1 MHSRPDGLGV
11 ALLGKCME
19 KKKNLILIDGHALAF
34 RQYFALERT
43 GMRTSTGVP
52 SWAVFGFFKAL
63 FDLMKNKELEPD
75 AIAVTFDVSHHTFRT
90 ERYDEY
96 KANREKM
103 PDDLHVQMG
112 LIYEGL
118 QAFSIP
124 IYQKEGFEADDVIG
138 TISKK
143 ACELGHKVYILT
155 GDQDSFQLVDTE
167 GCVKVIIPSKGE
179 LVEYDWDKV
188 YEKLGVYP
196 NQVID
201 YKALRGDSSDNI
213 PGIRGI
219 GEKTAQ
225 KLLGTYGD
233 LGTVY
238 ENVDNIKE
246 KAVREKLKNGKDMAY
261 MSQFLATIVRDV
273 DVDFDFDKACI
284 NLPMINSVTAFL
296 TKMQFFS
303 FLKNIKNILAT
314 FNREGACAQ
323 NSENNT
329 QLGLFAAE
337 EEPEKTVAQ
346 KNIIEKEVMTV
357 EDFNTMSDMIH
368 QKGAF
373 FFTTSETVD
382 SLLKQKINYIALGV
396 ADIRIDADKRIELT
410 IDDEHQAFV
419 YYIPLN
425 LRYNLSF
432 GSSGALM
439 ARFKAL
445 FEDENLAKLTVD
457 SKKEYNALRS
467 NGIMLDNVVFDAVL
481 ASYVE
486 NPSNNHDMDVQALQC
501 LNISP
506 IKEMNVNARSVQLGL
521 LEDGADSV
529 KAYREIWLLME
540 LTKYRVESFDNANW
554 KLLQQME
561 IPLAK
566 VLAEMEY
573 TGVSINI
580 SSLNEL
586 TEFLN
591 KKIRRLER
599 CIFDIADEGFNL
611 NSPKQVGEILFDKLG
626 IQHKKKARGR
636 STYSTSAEVL
646 EELAEEHDIAKYLLQ
661 YRKYSKLKSTYT
673 DALPNLINPIDKRIH
688 TTYNQTITATGRL
701 SSSNPNLQNIPT
713 RTDEGEKIREAFVP
727 ENPDNLIVSADYS
740 QIELRL
746 LAHISDDKNLQQAF
760 IFDKD
765 VHAITASNIFEV
777 PLSQVTKQMRAR
789 AKTVNFGIIYGQTRY
804 GLGKAIGITPE
815 EAEEFIN
822 RYFATYSG
830 IKLYMNAMIERVMID
845 GYAETIFGRRRFFQ
859 NEISSSNAMVREF
872 AKRAAINFPMQ
883 GSASDLMK
891 LAMIRFR
898 NSLLENN
905 LKSKLI
911 MQVHDEMV
919 VEVEREELDIV
930 KKLVRE
936 AMELDQPLSVPLI
949 VNIKEGS
956 TW

>member
-1 MHSRPDGLGV
+1 MN
-11 ALLGKCME
+11 

-75 AIAVTFDVSHHTFRT
+75 ALAVTFDVSHNTFRT
-90 ERYDEY
+90 AEYAEY

-118 QAFSIP
+118 KAFNIP

-155 GDQDSFQLVDTE
+155 GDQDSFQLVDTQ

-179 LVEYDWDKV
+179 LVEYTWDKV

-196 NQVID
+196 YQVID

-219 GEKTAQ
+219 GEKTAT
-225 KLLGTYGD
+225 KLLAAYD
-233 LGTVY
+233 NLDAIY
-238 ENVDNIKE
+238 ENVENIKE
-246 KAVREKLKNGKDMAY
+246 RAVREKLQNGKEIAY
-261 MSQFLATIVRDV
+261 LSRYLATIVREV
-273 DVDFDFDKACI
+273 DVEFNFDEACI
-284 NLPMINSVTAFL
+284 NLPSLVNVTAFF

-314 FNREGACAQ
+314 FNRNGDNCTQDGSAQ
-323 NSENNT
+323 
-329 QLGLFAAE
+329 LALFMTE
-337 EEPEKTVAQ
+337 DDSEKTVTQ

-357 EDFNTMSDMIH
+357 EDFNSMSDKIH
-368 QKGAF
+368 KKGAF
-373 FFTTSETVD
+373 FFTTSQTVD
-382 SLLKQKINYIALGV
+382 SVLKQKINYMALGV
-396 ADIRIDADKRIELT
+396 ADVKLDGDKRIKLT
-410 IDDEHQAFV
+410 IDDRHKAYI

-445 FEDENLAKLTVD
+445 FEDETLAKLTVD

-467 NGIMLDNVVFDAVL
+467 NGIDLTNVVFDAVL

-506 IKEMNVNARSVQLGL
+506 VKEMNVNARSVQLGL
-521 LEDGADSV
+521 LEDGTDSA

-540 LTKYRVESFDNANW
+540 LTKYRVESFNDANW

-573 TGVSINI
+573 VGVGINTDC
-580 SSLNEL
+580 LNDL

-599 CIFDIADEGFNL
+599 QIFDIADEGFNL

-626 IQHKKKARGR
+626 IQYKKKSRGR

-646 EELAEEHDIAKYLLQ
+646 EELADEHDIAKYLLL
-661 YRKYSKLKSTYT
+661 YRKFSKLKSTYT
-673 DALPNLINPIDKRIH
+673 DALPNLINPMDNRIH

-701 SSSNPNLQNIPT
+701 SSSNPNLQNIPI
-713 RTDEGEKIREAFVP
+713 RTDEGEKIRAAFVP
-727 ENPDNLIVSADYS
+727 QEPYKYIVSADYS

-765 VHAITASNIFEV
+765 IHAITASNVFEV
-777 PLSQVTKQMRAR
+777 PLSQVNKQMRGI

-804 GLGKAIGITPE
+804 GLAKAIGITNE

-822 RYFATYSG
+822 RYFLTYPG
-830 IKLYMNAMIERVMID
+830 IKMYMNAMTERVMLE

-891 LAMIRFR
+891 IAMIRFSQ
-898 NSLLENN
+898 SLKEQN
-905 LKSKLI
+905 LKSRMIL
-911 MQVHDEMV
+911 QVHDELV
-919 VEVEREELDIV
+919 VEVAEDELEIV

-949 VNIKEGS
+949 VNLKEGQ
-956 TW
+956 TWL

>member
-1 MHSRPDGLGV
+1 MRD
-11 ALLGKCME
+11 ME

-75 AIAVTFDVSHHTFRT
+75 AIAVTFDVSHQTFRT

-179 LVEYDWDKV
+179 LVEYNWDKV

-225 KLLGTYGD
+225 KLLGTYED
-233 LGTVY
+233 LDTVY

-261 MSQFLATIVRDV
+261 MSRFLATIVRDV
-273 DVDFDFDKACI
+273 DVEFDFDRACI
-284 NLPMINSVTAFL
+284 NLPSLSSVTAFL

-314 FNREGACAQ
+314 FNRNGACAQ
-323 NSENNT
+323 NSESNT
-329 QLGLFAAE
+329 QLGLFGVE

-357 EDFNTMSDMIH
+357 EDFNTMADLIH

-396 ADIRIDADKRIELT
+396 ADIKIDADKRITLT
-410 IDDEHQAFV
+410 IDDNHQAYV

-467 NGIMLDNVVFDAVL
+467 NGIMLNNVVFDAVL

-521 LEDGADSV
+521 LEDGADSA

-573 TGVSINI
+573 IGVSINI
-580 SSLNEL
+580 DALNEL

-661 YRKYSKLKSTYT
+661 YRKFSKLKSTYT

-804 GLGKAIGITPE
+804 GLGKAIGISPE

-949 VNIKEGS
+949 VNIKEGP

>member
-1 MHSRPDGLGV
+1 
-11 ALLGKCME
+11 
-19 KKKNLILIDGHALAF
+19 
-34 RQYFALERT
+34 
-43 GMRTSTGVP
+43 
-52 SWAVFGFFKAL
+52 
-63 FDLMKNKELEPD
+63 
-75 AIAVTFDVSHHTFRT
+75 
-90 ERYDEY
+90 
-96 KANREKM
+96 
-103 PDDLHVQMG
+103 
-112 LIYEGL
+112 
-118 QAFSIP
+118 
-124 IYQKEGFEADDVIG
+124 
-138 TISKK
+138 
-143 ACELGHKVYILT
+143 
-155 GDQDSFQLVDTE
+155 
-167 GCVKVIIPSKGE
+167 
-179 LVEYDWDKV
+179 
-188 YEKLGVYP
+188 
-196 NQVID
+196 
-201 YKALRGDSSDNI
+201 
-213 PGIRGI
+213 
-219 GEKTAQ
+219 
-225 KLLGTYGD
+225 
-233 LGTVY
+233 
-238 ENVDNIKE
+238 
-246 KAVREKLKNGKDMAY
+246 
-261 MSQFLATIVRDV
+261 
-273 DVDFDFDKACI
+273 
-284 NLPMINSVTAFL
+284 
-296 TKMQFFS
+296 
-303 FLKNIKNILAT
+303 
-314 FNREGACAQ
+314 
-323 NSENNT
+323 
-329 QLGLFAAE
+329 
-337 EEPEKTVAQ
+337 
-346 KNIIEKEVMTV
+346 
-357 EDFNTMSDMIH
+357 
-368 QKGAF
+368 
-373 FFTTSETVD
+373 
-382 SLLKQKINYIALGV
+382 
-396 ADIRIDADKRIELT
+396 
-410 IDDEHQAFV
+410 
-419 YYIPLN
+419 
-425 LRYNLSF
+425 
-432 GSSGALM
+432 M

-467 NGIMLDNVVFDAVL
+467 NGIMLNNVVFDAVL

-521 LEDGADSV
+521 LEDGADSA

-580 SSLNEL
+580 DSLNEL

-626 IQHKKKARGR
+626 IQHKKKSRGR
-636 STYSTSAEVL
+636 ATYSTSAEVL

-661 YRKYSKLKSTYT
+661 YRKFSKLKSTYT

>member
-1 MHSRPDGLGV
+1 MRD
-11 ALLGKCME
+11 ME

-75 AIAVTFDVSHHTFRT
+75 AIAVTFDVSHQTFRT

-233 LGTVY
+233 LDTVY

-261 MSQFLATIVRDV
+261 MSRFLATIVRDV
-273 DVDFDFDKACI
+273 DVEFDFDKACI
-284 NLPMINSVTAFL
+284 NLPMLNSVTAFL

-314 FNREGACAQ
+314 FNRNGACAS
-323 NSENNT
+323 NSESNT
-329 QLGLFAAE
+329 QLGLFGTE
-337 EEPEKTVAQ
+337 EEHEKTVAQ

-357 EDFNTMSDMIH
+357 EDFNTMADMIH

-396 ADIRIDADKRIELT
+396 ADIKIDADKRITLT
-410 IDDEHQAFV
+410 IDDEHQAYV

-467 NGIMLDNVVFDAVL
+467 NGIMLNNVVFDAVL

-521 LEDGADSV
+521 LEDGADSA

-580 SSLNEL
+580 DSLNEL

-626 IQHKKKARGR
+626 IQHKKKSRGR
-636 STYSTSAEVL
+636 ATYSTSAEVL

-661 YRKYSKLKSTYT
+661 YRKFSKLKSTYT

-949 VNIKEGS
+949 VNIKEGP

>member
-1 MHSRPDGLGV
+1 
-11 ALLGKCME
+11 
-19 KKKNLILIDGHALAF
+19 
-34 RQYFALERT
+34 
-43 GMRTSTGVP
+43 
-52 SWAVFGFFKAL
+52 
-63 FDLMKNKELEPD
+63 
-75 AIAVTFDVSHHTFRT
+75 
-90 ERYDEY
+90 
-96 KANREKM
+96 
-103 PDDLHVQMG
+103 
-112 LIYEGL
+112 
-118 QAFSIP
+118 
-124 IYQKEGFEADDVIG
+124 
-138 TISKK
+138 
-143 ACELGHKVYILT
+143 
-155 GDQDSFQLVDTE
+155 
-167 GCVKVIIPSKGE
+167 
-179 LVEYDWDKV
+179 
-188 YEKLGVYP
+188 
-196 NQVID
+196 
-201 YKALRGDSSDNI
+201 
-213 PGIRGI
+213 
-219 GEKTAQ
+219 
-225 KLLGTYGD
+225 
-233 LGTVY
+233 
-238 ENVDNIKE
+238 
-246 KAVREKLKNGKDMAY
+246 MAY
-261 MSQFLATIVRDV
+261 MSRFLATIVRDV
-273 DVDFDFDKACI
+273 DVEFDFDKACI
-284 NLPMINSVTAFL
+284 NLPMLNSVTAFL

-314 FNREGACAQ
+314 FNRNGACAP
-323 NSENNT
+323 NSESNT
-329 QLGLFAAE
+329 QLGLFGTE
-337 EEPEKTVAQ
+337 EEHEKTVAQ

-357 EDFNTMSDMIH
+357 EDFNTMADMIH

-396 ADIRIDADKRIELT
+396 ADIKIDADKRITLT
-410 IDDEHQAFV
+410 IDDEHQAYV

-467 NGIMLDNVVFDAVL
+467 NGIMLNNVVFDAVL

-521 LEDGADSV
+521 LEDGADSA

-580 SSLNEL
+580 DSLNEL

-626 IQHKKKARGR
+626 IQHKKKSRGR
-636 STYSTSAEVL
+636 ATYSTSAEVL

-661 YRKYSKLKSTYT
+661 YRKFSKLKSTYT

>member
-1 MHSRPDGLGV
+1 
-11 ALLGKCME
+11 
-19 KKKNLILIDGHALAF
+19 
-34 RQYFALERT
+34 
-43 GMRTSTGVP
+43 MRTSTGVP

-75 AIAVTFDVSHHTFRT
+75 AIAVTFDVSHQTFRT

-179 LVEYDWDKV
+179 LVEYNWDKV

-225 KLLGTYGD
+225 KLLGTYED
-233 LGTVY
+233 LDTVY

-261 MSQFLATIVRDV
+261 MSRFLATIVRDV
-273 DVDFDFDKACI
+273 DVEFDFDRACI
-284 NLPMINSVTAFL
+284 NLPSLSSVTAFL

-314 FNREGACAQ
+314 FNRNGACAQ
-323 NSENNT
+323 NSESNT
-329 QLGLFAAE
+329 QLGLFGVE

-357 EDFNTMSDMIH
+357 EDFNTMADLIH

-396 ADIRIDADKRIELT
+396 ADIKIDADKRITLT
-410 IDDEHQAFV
+410 IDDNHQAYV

-467 NGIMLDNVVFDAVL
+467 NGIMLNNVVFDAVL

-521 LEDGADSV
+521 LEDGADSA

-573 TGVSINI
+573 IGVSINI
-580 SSLNEL
+580 DALNEL

-661 YRKYSKLKSTYT
+661 YRKFSKLKSTYT

-804 GLGKAIGITPE
+804 GLGKAIGISPE

-949 VNIKEGS
+949 VNIKEGP

>member
-1 MHSRPDGLGV
+1 
-11 ALLGKCME
+11 ME

-34 RQYFALERT
+34 RQYYALERT
-43 GMRTSTGVP
+43 GMRTSNGVP
-52 SWAVFGFFKAL
+52 TWAVFGFFKAI
-63 FDLMKNKELEPD
+63 FDLMKNKDLEPD

-90 ERYDEY
+90 EQYAEY

-103 PDDLHVQMG
+103 PDEMFTQMD

-118 QAFSIP
+118 QAFNIP
-124 IYQKEGFEADDVIG
+124 IYKKEGFEADDVIG
-138 TISKK
+138 TITKK

-155 GDQDSFQLVDTE
+155 GDQDSFQLVDRE

-179 LVEYDWDKV
+179 LAEYDWDKV

-201 YKALRGDSSDNI
+201 YKALRGDTSDNI

-225 KLLGTYGD
+225 KLLTAYGD
-233 LGTVY
+233 L
-238 ENVDNIKE
+238 DNLYAHFEEINE
-246 KAVREKLKNGKDMAY
+246 KAVKERLRNGKDIAY
-261 MSQFLATIVRDV
+261 LSRFLATIILDV
-273 DVDFDFDKACI
+273 DVEFDFDKACI
-284 NLPMINSVTAFL
+284 NLPDLGSVTKFL

-314 FNREGACAQ
+314 FNRMDICPDGTDPNL
-323 NSENNT
+323 NS
-329 QLGLFAAE
+329 QLGLFVAGE
-337 EEPEKTVAQ
+337 EKEKTLAQ
-346 KNIIEKEVMTV
+346 ENIIEKEITTIEEYNSMV
-357 EDFNTMSDMIH
+357 ENIY

-373 FFTTSETVD
+373 FFSTSATVD
-382 SLLKQKINYIALGV
+382 NILKQKINYIALGV
-396 ADIRIDADKRIELT
+396 ADIKIDADKRISVT
-410 IDDEHQAFV
+410 IDNEHKAFV

-432 GSSGALM
+432 GSSNALIT
-439 ARFKAL
+439 RFKSL
-445 FEDENLAKLTVD
+445 FEDEKIAKITVD
-457 SKKEYNALRS
+457 SKKEYNSLRS
-467 NGIMLDNVVFDAVL
+467 NGIELKNVVFDAFL

-486 NPSNNHDMDVQALQC
+486 NPSNNHDLDVQALQC
-501 LNISP
+501 LDISP
-506 IKEMNVNARSVQLGL
+506 VKEMNVNVRSVQLGL
-521 LEDGADSV
+521 LEDGTDYA

-540 LTKYRVESFDNANW
+540 LTKYRAESFDNANW

-566 VLAEMEY
+566 VLADMEY
-573 TGVSINI
+573 DGVAINI
-580 SSLNEL
+580 DCLNEL
-586 TEFLN
+586 TEYLN

-599 CIFDIADEGFNL
+599 SIFELADEGFNL
-611 NSPKQVGEILFDKLG
+611 NSPKQVGQILFDKLG
-626 IQHKKKARGR
+626 IQHKKKSRGR
-636 STYSTSAEVL
+636 ANYSTSAEVL
-646 EELAEEHDIAKYLLQ
+646 EELAEEHEIAKLLLQ
-661 YRKYSKLKSTYT
+661 YRKFSKLKSTYT
-673 DALPNLINPIDKRIH
+673 EALPNLINPIDKRIH

-713 RTDEGEKIREAFVP
+713 RTDEGEKIRQAFVP
-727 ENPDNLIVSADYS
+727 QDSNYVIVSADYS

-765 VHAITASNIFEV
+765 VHAITAANIFEV

-804 GLGKAIGITPE
+804 GLAKSVGISTD
-815 EAEEFIN
+815 EAEAFIN
-822 RYFATYSG
+822 RYFATYPG
-830 IKLYMNAMIERVMID
+830 VKLYMNAMIERVMID
-845 GYAETIFGRRRFFQ
+845 GYAETIFGRKRFFQ
-859 NEISSSNAMVREF
+859 NEITSSNAMVREF

-891 LAMIRFR
+891 LAMLRFY
-898 NSLLENN
+898 NSLIENK
-905 LKSKLI
+905 LKSRLI

-919 VEVEREELDIV
+919 VEAEKDELDIV

-936 AMELDQPLSVPLI
+936 SMELDQPLSVPLI
-949 VNIKEGS
+949 VNINEGA

>member
-1 MHSRPDGLGV
+1 
-11 ALLGKCME
+11 ME

-63 FDLMKNKELEPD
+63 FDLLKNRELEPD

-90 ERYDEY
+90 AEYSEY

-103 PDDLHVQMG
+103 PDDLQVQMG

-118 QAFSIP
+118 KAFSIP

-155 GDQDSFQLVDTE
+155 GDQDSFQLVDTQ
-167 GCVKVIIPSKGE
+167 GCIKVIIPSKGE

-201 YKALRGDSSDNI
+201 YKALRGDTSDNI

-225 KLLGTYGD
+225 RLLASYGD
-233 LGTVY
+233 LDNIY
-238 ENVDNIKE
+238 ENVENIKE
-246 KAVREKLKNGKDMAY
+246 KAIKEKIRTGKDIAY
-261 MSQFLATIVRDV
+261 LSRFLATIVRDV

-284 NLPMINSVTAFL
+284 NLPALSSVTDFL

-303 FLKNIKNILAT
+303 FLKNIKNILAM
-314 FNREGACAQ
+314 FNKTEPSSLKQ
-323 NSENNT
+323 EDS
-329 QLGLFAAE
+329 QLGLFE
-337 EEPEKTVAQ
+337 
-346 KNIIEKEVMTV
+346 EKEKEEIVRTQDYVVEHEIITV
-357 EDFNTMSDMIH
+357 EDFIAMEEQIR

-373 FFTTSETVD
+373 FFTSSSTVEN
-382 SLLKQKINYIALGV
+382 LLKQKIDYLAIGIANVNLKN
-396 ADIRIDADKRIELT
+396 DKRISLELGGVNKA
-410 IDDEHQAFV
+410 DV

-425 LRYNLSF
+425 LRYNLSLDSPGGIF
-432 GSSGALM
+432 SHIKS
-439 ARFKAL
+439 L
-445 FEDENLAKLTVD
+445 FEDEKLAKFTID
-457 SKKEYNALRS
+457 SKKEYNSFRS
-467 NGIMLDNVVFDAVL
+467 NGIMLTNIMFDAVL
-481 ASYVE
+481 ASYVD
-486 NPSNNHDMDVQALQC
+486 NPSNNHDLDVQALQC

-506 IKEMNVNARSVQLGL
+506 IDEMNVNNNVRTVQLGL
-521 LEDGADSV
+521 LLEDEEDSS
-529 KAYREIWLLME
+529 KAYRNIWLLME
-540 LTKYRVESFDNANW
+540 LMKFRLESFNDSCW
-554 KLLQQME
+554 KLLQEME

-566 VLAEMEY
+566 VLADMEY
-573 TGVSINI
+573 VGVSLDI
-580 SSLNEL
+580 SCLNDL

-591 KKIRRLER
+591 RKICRLEKQ
-599 CIFDIADEGFNL
+599 IFDIAEEGFNI
-611 NSPKQVGEILFDKLG
+611 NSPKQVAEILFDKLG
-626 IQHKKKARGR
+626 IQHKKKSRGR
-636 STYSTSAEVL
+636 SNYSTSAEVL
-646 EELAEEHDIAKYLLQ
+646 EDLAEEYDIAKYLLQ
-661 YRKYSKLKSTYT
+661 YRKYTKLKSTYT

-701 SSSNPNLQNIPT
+701 SSSNPNLQNIPI
-713 RTDEGEKIREAFVP
+713 RTDEGEKIRSAFVAENP
-727 ENPDNLIVSADYS
+727 ENLILSADYS

-777 PLSQVTKQMRAR
+777 PLSEVTKQMRAR

-804 GLGKAIGITPE
+804 GLSKAVGISNS
-815 EAEEFIN
+815 EAEDFIN
-822 RYFATYSG
+822 RYFATYPG
-830 IKLYMNAMIERVMID
+830 VKLYMNAMIERVMID
-845 GYAETIFGRRRFFQ
+845 GYAETIFGRKRFFQ

-891 LAMIRFR
+891 LAMIRFY
-898 NSLLENN
+898 NSLQKNN
-905 LKSKLI
+905 LKSRLI

-919 VEVEREELDIV
+919 VEVERDELDLV
-930 KKLVRE
+930 KKFIRE
-936 AMELDQPLSVPLI
+936 AMELDQPLSVPLV
-949 VNIKEGS
+949 VNIKEGKS
-956 TW
+956 W

>member
-1 MHSRPDGLGV
+1 MD
-11 ALLGKCME
+11 

-52 SWAVFGFFKAL
+52 SWAVFGFFKAV
-63 FDLMKNKELEPD
+63 FDLMKNKTLEPD
-75 AIAVTFDVSHHTFRT
+75 AIAVTFDVSHNTFRT
-90 ERYDEY
+90 EQYAEY

-103 PDDLHVQMG
+103 PDDMHVQMG
-112 LIYEGL
+112 LIYDGL
-118 QAFSIP
+118 KAFNIP

-155 GDQDSFQLVDTE
+155 GDQDSFQLVDRE

-225 KLLGTYGD
+225 KLLTAYGD
-233 LGTVY
+233 LDNVY
-238 ENVDNIKE
+238 ANFEDIKE
-246 KAVREKLKNGKDMAY
+246 KAVKEKIRTGKDIAY
-261 MSQFLATIVRDV
+261 LSRFLATIVRDV
-273 DVDFDFDKACI
+273 DVEFDFDKACI
-284 NLPMINSVTAFL
+284 NLPDITKVTEFL
-296 TKMQFFS
+296 AKMQFFT
-303 FLKNIKNILAT
+303 FLKNIKNILET
-314 FNREGACAQ
+314 FNRAGENCSQ
-323 NSENNT
+323 EDNSNT
-329 QLGLFAAE
+329 QLGLFGAQEPAE
-337 EEPEKTVAQ
+337 STLAQ
-346 KNIIEKEVMTV
+346 KNILEQEVTTV
-357 EDFNTMSDMIH
+357 EEFNSMVENIRA
-368 QKGAF
+368 KGAF
-373 FFTTSETVD
+373 FFSTSATVD
-382 SLLKQKINYIALGV
+382 HILKQKINYIALGV
-396 ADIRIDADKRIELT
+396 ADIKVDADKRISVS
-410 IDDEHQAFV
+410 IDDEHKASV

-439 ARFKAL
+439 QRFREL
-445 FEDENLAKLTVD
+445 FEDENLAKITVD
-457 SKKEYNALRS
+457 SKKEYNTLRA
-467 NGIMLDNVVFDAVL
+467 NGIELKNIIFDAVL

-506 IKEMNVNARSVQLGL
+506 VKEMNVNVKSVQLGL
-521 LEDGADSV
+521 LEDGADYA

-540 LTKYRVESFDNANW
+540 LTKFRVESFDNSNW

-566 VLAEMEY
+566 VLADMEY
-573 TGVSINI
+573 DGVAINI
-580 SSLNEL
+580 NCLNEL

-599 CIFDIADEGFNL
+599 SIFELADEGFNI
-611 NSPKQVGEILFDKLG
+611 NSPKQVSQILFEKLG
-626 IQHKKKARGR
+626 IQHKKKSKGR
-636 STYSTSAEVL
+636 ANFSTSAEVL
-646 EELAEEHDIAKYLLQ
+646 EELAEEHDIAKFLLQ

-673 DALPNLINPIDKRIH
+673 DALPNLINPVDNRIH

-701 SSSNPNLQNIPT
+701 SSSNPNLQNIPI
-713 RTDEGEKIREAFVP
+713 RTDEGEKIRAAFVP
-727 ENPDNLIVSADYS
+727 QNPDNLIVSADYS

-765 VHAITASNIFEV
+765 VHAITASNVFQV
-777 PLSQVTKQMRAR
+777 PLSSVTKQMRGI

-804 GLGKAIGITPE
+804 GLAKAIDITIE

-822 RYFATYSG
+822 RYFATYPG

-859 NEISSSNAMVREF
+859 NEITSSNAMVREF

-891 LAMIRFR
+891 LAMIRFY
-898 NSLLENN
+898 NDLKTQN
-905 LKSKLI
+905 LKSRLI

-919 VEVEREELDIV
+919 VEVERDELDIV
-930 KKLVRE
+930 KQLLKD
-936 AMELDQPLSVPLI
+936 AMELDQPLSVPLL

>member
-1 MHSRPDGLGV
+1 MRD
-11 ALLGKCME
+11 ME

-75 AIAVTFDVSHHTFRT
+75 AIAVTFDVSHQTFRT

-233 LGTVY
+233 LDTVY

-261 MSQFLATIVRDV
+261 MSRFLATIVRDV
-273 DVDFDFDKACI
+273 DVEFDFDKACI
-284 NLPMINSVTAFL
+284 NLPMLNSVTAFL

-314 FNREGACAQ
+314 FNRNGACAP
-323 NSENNT
+323 NSESNT
-329 QLGLFAAE
+329 QLGLFGTE
-337 EEPEKTVAQ
+337 EEHEKTVAQ

-357 EDFNTMSDMIH
+357 EDFNTMADMIH

-396 ADIRIDADKRIELT
+396 ADIKIDADKRITLT
-410 IDDEHQAFV
+410 IDDEHQAYV

-467 NGIMLDNVVFDAVL
+467 NGIMLNNVVFDAVL

-521 LEDGADSV
+521 LEDGADSA

-580 SSLNEL
+580 DSLNEL

-626 IQHKKKARGR
+626 IQHKKKSRGR
-636 STYSTSAEVL
+636 ATYSTSAEVL

-661 YRKYSKLKSTYT
+661 YRKFSKLKSTYT

>member
-1 MHSRPDGLGV
+1 MRD
-11 ALLGKCME
+11 ME

-75 AIAVTFDVSHHTFRT
+75 AIAVTFDVSHQTFRT

-233 LGTVY
+233 LDTVY

-261 MSQFLATIVRDV
+261 MSRFLATIVRDV
-273 DVDFDFDKACI
+273 DVEFDFEKACI
-284 NLPMINSVTAFL
+284 NLPMLNSVTAFL

-314 FNREGACAQ
+314 FNRNGACAP
-323 NSENNT
+323 NSESNT
-329 QLGLFAAE
+329 QLGLFGTQ

-357 EDFNTMSDMIH
+357 EDFNTMADMIH

-396 ADIRIDADKRIELT
+396 ADIKIDADKRITLT
-410 IDDEHQAFV
+410 IDDEHQAYV

-467 NGIMLDNVVFDAVL
+467 NGIMLNNVVFDAVL

-521 LEDGADSV
+521 LEDGADSA

-580 SSLNEL
+580 DSLNEL

-626 IQHKKKARGR
+626 IQHKKKSRGR
-636 STYSTSAEVL
+636 ATYSTSAEVL

-661 YRKYSKLKSTYT
+661 YRKFSKLKSTYT

>member
-1 MHSRPDGLGV
+1 
-11 ALLGKCME
+11 ME

-75 AIAVTFDVSHHTFRT
+75 AIAVTFDVSHQTFRT

-179 LVEYDWDKV
+179 LVEYNWDKV

-225 KLLGTYGD
+225 KLLGTYED
-233 LGTVY
+233 LDTVY

-261 MSQFLATIVRDV
+261 MSRFLATIVRDV
-273 DVDFDFDKACI
+273 DVEFDFDRACI
-284 NLPMINSVTAFL
+284 NLPSLSSVTAFL

-314 FNREGACAQ
+314 FNRNGACAQ
-323 NSENNT
+323 NSESNT
-329 QLGLFAAE
+329 QLGLFGVE

-357 EDFNTMSDMIH
+357 EDFNTMADLIH

-396 ADIRIDADKRIELT
+396 ADIKIDADKRITLT
-410 IDDEHQAFV
+410 IDDNHQAYV

-467 NGIMLDNVVFDAVL
+467 NGIMLNNVVFDAVL

-521 LEDGADSV
+521 LEDGADSA

-573 TGVSINI
+573 IGVSINI
-580 SSLNEL
+580 DALNEL

-661 YRKYSKLKSTYT
+661 YRKFSKLKSTYT

-804 GLGKAIGITPE
+804 GLGKAIGISPE

-949 VNIKEGS
+949 VNIKEGP

>member
-1 MHSRPDGLGV
+1 MRD
-11 ALLGKCME
+11 ME

-75 AIAVTFDVSHHTFRT
+75 AIAVTFDVSHQTFRT

-179 LVEYDWDKV
+179 LVEYNWDKV

-225 KLLGTYGD
+225 KLLGTYED
-233 LGTVY
+233 LDTVY

-261 MSQFLATIVRDV
+261 MSRFLATIVRDV
-273 DVDFDFDKACI
+273 DVEFDFDRACI
-284 NLPMINSVTAFL
+284 NLPSLSSVTAFL

-314 FNREGACAQ
+314 FNRNGACAQ
-323 NSENNT
+323 NSESNT
-329 QLGLFAAE
+329 QLGLFGVE

-357 EDFNTMSDMIH
+357 EDFNTMADLIH

-396 ADIRIDADKRIELT
+396 ADIKIDADKRITLT
-410 IDDEHQAFV
+410 IDDNHQAYV

-467 NGIMLDNVVFDAVL
+467 NGIMLNNVVFDAVL

-521 LEDGADSV
+521 LEDGADSA

-573 TGVSINI
+573 IGVSINI
-580 SSLNEL
+580 DALNEL

-661 YRKYSKLKSTYT
+661 YRKFSKLKSTYT

-804 GLGKAIGITPE
+804 GLGKAIGISPE

-905 LKSKLI
+905 LKTKFI

-949 VNIKEGS
+949 VNIKEGP

>member
-1 MHSRPDGLGV
+1 M
-11 ALLGKCME
+11 
-19 KKKNLILIDGHALAF
+19 
-34 RQYFALERT
+34 
-43 GMRTSTGVP
+43 
-52 SWAVFGFFKAL
+52 
-63 FDLMKNKELEPD
+63 
-75 AIAVTFDVSHHTFRT
+75 
-90 ERYDEY
+90 
-96 KANREKM
+96 
-103 PDDLHVQMG
+103 
-112 LIYEGL
+112 
-118 QAFSIP
+118 
-124 IYQKEGFEADDVIG
+124 
-138 TISKK
+138 
-143 ACELGHKVYILT
+143 
-155 GDQDSFQLVDTE
+155 
-167 GCVKVIIPSKGE
+167 
-179 LVEYDWDKV
+179 
-188 YEKLGVYP
+188 
-196 NQVID
+196 
-201 YKALRGDSSDNI
+201 
-213 PGIRGI
+213 
-219 GEKTAQ
+219 
-225 KLLGTYGD
+225 
-233 LGTVY
+233 
-238 ENVDNIKE
+238 
-246 KAVREKLKNGKDMAY
+246 
-261 MSQFLATIVRDV
+261 
-273 DVDFDFDKACI
+273 
-284 NLPMINSVTAFL
+284 
-296 TKMQFFS
+296 
-303 FLKNIKNILAT
+303 
-314 FNREGACAQ
+314 
-323 NSENNT
+323 
-329 QLGLFAAE
+329 
-337 EEPEKTVAQ
+337 
-346 KNIIEKEVMTV
+346 
-357 EDFNTMSDMIH
+357 
-368 QKGAF
+368 
-373 FFTTSETVD
+373 
-382 SLLKQKINYIALGV
+382 
-396 ADIRIDADKRIELT
+396 T
-410 IDDEHQAFV
+410 IDDEHQAYV

-467 NGIMLDNVVFDAVL
+467 NGIMLNNVVFDAVL

-521 LEDGADSV
+521 LEDGADSA

-580 SSLNEL
+580 DSLNEL

-626 IQHKKKARGR
+626 IQHKKKSRGR
-636 STYSTSAEVL
+636 ATYSTSAEVL

-661 YRKYSKLKSTYT
+661 YRKFSKLKSTYT

>member
-1 MHSRPDGLGV
+1 MRD
-11 ALLGKCME
+11 ME

-75 AIAVTFDVSHHTFRT
+75 AIAVTFDVSHQTFRT

-233 LGTVY
+233 LDTVY

-261 MSQFLATIVRDV
+261 MSRFLATIVRDV
-273 DVDFDFDKACI
+273 DVEFDFDKACI
-284 NLPMINSVTAFL
+284 NLPMLNSVTAFL

-314 FNREGACAQ
+314 FNRNGACAP
-323 NSENNT
+323 NSESNT
-329 QLGLFAAE
+329 QLGLFGTE
-337 EEPEKTVAQ
+337 EEHEKTVAQ

-357 EDFNTMSDMIH
+357 EDFNTMADMIH

-396 ADIRIDADKRIELT
+396 ADIKIDADKRITLT
-410 IDDEHQAFV
+410 IDDEHQAYV

-467 NGIMLDNVVFDAVL
+467 NGIMLNNVVFDAVL

-521 LEDGADSV
+521 LEDGADSA

-580 SSLNEL
+580 DSLNEL

-626 IQHKKKARGR
+626 IQHKKKSRGR
-636 STYSTSAEVL
+636 ATYSTSAEVL

-661 YRKYSKLKSTYT
+661 YRKFSKLKSTYT

-804 GLGKAIGITPE
+804 GLGKAIGISPE

>member
-1 MHSRPDGLGV
+1 
-11 ALLGKCME
+11 ME

-75 AIAVTFDVSHHTFRT
+75 AIAVTFDVSHQTFRT

-233 LGTVY
+233 LDTVY

-261 MSQFLATIVRDV
+261 MSRFLATIVRDV
-273 DVDFDFDKACI
+273 DVEFDFDKACI
-284 NLPMINSVTAFL
+284 NLPMLNSVTAFL

-314 FNREGACAQ
+314 FNRNGACAP
-323 NSENNT
+323 NSESNT
-329 QLGLFAAE
+329 QLGLFGTE
-337 EEPEKTVAQ
+337 EEHEKTVAQ

-357 EDFNTMSDMIH
+357 EDFNTMADMIH

-396 ADIRIDADKRIELT
+396 ADIKIDADKRITLT
-410 IDDEHQAFV
+410 IDDEHQAYV

-467 NGIMLDNVVFDAVL
+467 NGIMLNNVVFDAVL

-521 LEDGADSV
+521 LEDGADSA

-580 SSLNEL
+580 DSLNEL

-626 IQHKKKARGR
+626 IQHKKKSRGR
-636 STYSTSAEVL
+636 ATYSTSAEVL

-661 YRKYSKLKSTYT
+661 YRKFSKLKSTYT

>member
-1 MHSRPDGLGV
+1 MRD
-11 ALLGKCME
+11 ME
-19 KKKNLILIDGHALAF
+19 EKKNLILIDGHALAF

-75 AIAVTFDVSHHTFRT
+75 AIAVTFDVSHQTFRT

-179 LVEYDWDKV
+179 LVEYNWDKV

-225 KLLGTYGD
+225 KLLGTYED
-233 LGTVY
+233 LDTVY

-261 MSQFLATIVRDV
+261 MSRFLATIVRDV
-273 DVDFDFDKACI
+273 DVEFDFDRACI
-284 NLPMINSVTAFL
+284 NLPSLSSVTAFL

-314 FNREGACAQ
+314 FNRNGACAQ
-323 NSENNT
+323 NSESNT
-329 QLGLFAAE
+329 QLGLFGVE

-357 EDFNTMSDMIH
+357 EDFNTMADLIH

-396 ADIRIDADKRIELT
+396 ADIKIDADKRITLT
-410 IDDEHQAFV
+410 IDDNHQAYV

-467 NGIMLDNVVFDAVL
+467 NGIMLNNVVFDAVL

-521 LEDGADSV
+521 LEDGADSA

-573 TGVSINI
+573 IGVSINI
-580 SSLNEL
+580 DALNEL
-586 TEFLN
+586 TEYLN

-661 YRKYSKLKSTYT
+661 YRKFSKLKSTYT

-804 GLGKAIGITPE
+804 GLGKAIGISPE

-949 VNIKEGS
+949 VNIKEGP

>member
-1 MHSRPDGLGV
+1 M
-11 ALLGKCME
+11 
-19 KKKNLILIDGHALAF
+19 AF

-90 ERYDEY
+90 AEYSEY

-118 QAFSIP
+118 QAFNIP

-179 LVEYDWDKV
+179 LVEYNWDKV
-188 YEKLGVYP
+188 FDKLGVYP

-233 LGTVY
+233 LDTVY
-238 ENVDNIKE
+238 ENVENIKE
-246 KAVREKLKNGKDMAY
+246 KAVREKLRTGKDIAY
-261 MSQFLATIVRDV
+261 MSRFLATIVRDV
-273 DVDFDFDKACI
+273 EVDFDFDKACI
-284 NLPMINSVTAFL
+284 NLPSLNSVTAFL

-314 FNREGACAQ
+314 FNRNGICDQ
-323 NSENNT
+323 SGDSNT
-329 QLGLFAAE
+329 QLGLFAVE
-337 EEPEKTVAQ
+337 EEIEKTDTQ
-346 KNIIEKEVMTV
+346 KNIVEKEVMTV
-357 EDFNTMSDMIH
+357 EDFNTMADIIRE
-368 QKGAF
+368 KGAF

-396 ADIRIDADKRIELT
+396 ADIKIDADKRITLT
-410 IDDEHQAFV
+410 IDNEHQAFV

-445 FEDENLAKLTVD
+445 FEDESLAKLTVD

-467 NGIMLDNVVFDAVL
+467 NGIMLNNVVFDAVL

-521 LEDGADSV
+521 LEDGTDSA

-566 VLAEMEY
+566 VLSEMEY

-580 SSLNEL
+580 EALNAL

-646 EELAEEHDIAKYLLQ
+646 EELAEEHEIAKYLLQ
-661 YRKYSKLKSTYT
+661 YRKFSKLKSTYT

-701 SSSNPNLQNIPT
+701 SSSNPNLQNIPI

-727 ENPDNLIVSADYS
+727 ENSGNFIVSADYS

-777 PLSQVTKQMRAR
+777 PLSQVTKQMRAL

-804 GLGKAIGITPE
+804 GLGKAIGITPDK
-815 EAEEFIN
+815 AEEFIN

-919 VEVEREELDIV
+919 VEAERDELEIV
-930 KKLVRE
+930 KKLLRE
-936 AMELDQPLSVPLI
+936 AMELDQPLSVPLV

-956 TW
+956 SW

>member
-1 MHSRPDGLGV
+1 
-11 ALLGKCME
+11 ME

-43 GMRTSTGVP
+43 GMRTSSGVP

-63 FDLMKNKELEPD
+63 FDLLKNKELEPD

-90 ERYDEY
+90 AEYAEY

-103 PDDLHVQMG
+103 PDDLHIQMD

-124 IYQKEGFEADDVIG
+124 IYKKEGFEADDVIG

-143 ACELGHKVYILT
+143 ACALGHKVFILT

-179 LVEYDWDKV
+179 LAEYNWDKV
-188 YEKLGVYP
+188 YDKLGVYP

-225 KLLGTYGD
+225 KLLNAYGD
-233 LGTVY
+233 LDTVY
-238 ENVDNIKE
+238 EHVDEIKE
-246 KAVREKLKNGKDMAY
+246 KAVREKLKNGKDIAY
-261 MSQFLATIVRDV
+261 LSRFLATIVRDV
-273 DVDFDFDKACI
+273 DIEFDFDKACI
-284 NLPMINSVTAFL
+284 NLPSLNSVTAFL

-303 FLKNIKNILAT
+303 FLKNIKNILAM
-314 FNREGACAQ
+314 FNRAGAVASDSNC
-323 NSENNT
+323 NT
-329 QLGLFAAE
+329 QLGLFGE
-337 EEPEKTVAQ
+337 VEEPEKTVTQ
-346 KNIIEKEVMTV
+346 KNIVEKEVMTV
-357 EDFNTMSDMIH
+357 EDFNAMSEKIH

-382 SLLKQKINYIALGV
+382 SILKQKINYIALGV
-396 ADIRIDADKRIELT
+396 ADVKIDGDKRITLT
-410 IDDEHQAFV
+410 IDDDNQAYV

-432 GSSGALM
+432 GSSGALV

-445 FEDENLAKLTVD
+445 FEDENIAKLTVD

-467 NGIMLDNVVFDAVL
+467 NGIMLKNVVFDAVL

-540 LTKYRVESFDNANW
+540 LTKYRVESFDDANW

-566 VLAEMEY
+566 VLADMEY
-573 TGVSINI
+573 DGVAINI
-580 SSLNEL
+580 ECLNEL

-611 NSPKQVGEILFDKLG
+611 NSPKQVSEILFDKLG
-626 IQHKKKARGR
+626 IQHKKKSRNR
-636 STYSTSAEVL
+636 SNYSTSAEVL

-661 YRKYSKLKSTYT
+661 YRKFSKLKSTYT
-673 DALPNLINPIDKRIH
+673 DALPNLINPIDNRIH
-688 TTYNQTITATGRL
+688 TTYNQTITVTGRL
-701 SSSNPNLQNIPT
+701 SSSNPNLQNIPI
-713 RTDEGEKIREAFVP
+713 RTDEGEKIRSAFVP
-727 ENPDNLIVSADYS
+727 QDSDSLIVSADYS

-765 VHAITASNIFEV
+765 VHAITASNVFEV
-777 PLSQVTKQMRAR
+777 PLSQVTKQMRGR
-789 AKTVNFGIIYGQTRY
+789 AKTVNFGIIYGQTKY
-804 GLGKAIGITPE
+804 GLAKAVGITNE
-815 EAEEFIN
+815 EAEDFIA
-822 RYFATYSG
+822 RYFATYPG
-830 IKLYMNAMIERVMID
+830 VKLYMNAMIERVMID
-845 GYAETIFGRRRFFQ
+845 GYAETIFGRRRYFQ
-859 NEISSSNAMVREF
+859 NEITSSNAMVREF

-891 LAMIRFR
+891 LAMIRFY
-898 NSLLENN
+898 NSLHENN
-905 LKSKLI
+905 LKSRLI

-919 VEVEREELDIV
+919 VEAKKDELDIV
-930 KKLVRE
+930 KKLLKE
-936 AMELDQPLSVPLI
+936 SMELEQPLSVPLL
-949 VNIKEGS
+949 VNIKEGA

>member
-1 MHSRPDGLGV
+1 MRD
-11 ALLGKCME
+11 ME

-75 AIAVTFDVSHHTFRT
+75 AIAVTFDVSHQTFRT

-233 LGTVY
+233 LDTVY

-261 MSQFLATIVRDV
+261 MSRFLATIVRDV
-273 DVDFDFDKACI
+273 DVEFDFDKACI
-284 NLPMINSVTAFL
+284 NLPMLNSVTAFL

-314 FNREGACAQ
+314 FNRNGACAP
-323 NSENNT
+323 NSESNT
-329 QLGLFAAE
+329 QLGLFGTE
-337 EEPEKTVAQ
+337 EEHEKTVAQ

-357 EDFNTMSDMIH
+357 EDFNTMADMIH

-396 ADIRIDADKRIELT
+396 ADIKIDADKRITLT
-410 IDDEHQAFV
+410 IDDEHQAYV

-467 NGIMLDNVVFDAVL
+467 NGIMLNNVVFDAVL

-521 LEDGADSV
+521 LEDGADSA

-580 SSLNEL
+580 DSLNEL

-626 IQHKKKARGR
+626 IQHKKKSRGR
-636 STYSTSAEVL
+636 ATYSTSAEVL

-661 YRKYSKLKSTYT
+661 YRKFSKLKSTYT

-949 VNIKEGS
+949 VNIKEGP

>member
-1 MHSRPDGLGV
+1 
-11 ALLGKCME
+11 ME

-52 SWAVFGFFKAL
+52 TWAVFGFFKAL
-63 FDLMKNKELEPD
+63 FDLLKNRELEPD

-90 ERYDEY
+90 EQYAEY

-103 PDDLHVQMG
+103 PDDLHIQMG

-179 LVEYDWDKV
+179 LAEYDWDKV

-233 LGTVY
+233 LDTVY
-238 ENVDNIKE
+238 ENLENIKE
-246 KAVREKLKNGKDMAY
+246 KAVRERLRNGKDMAY
-261 MSQFLATIVRDV
+261 MSRFLATIVRDV
-273 DVDFDFDKACI
+273 DVDFDFDGACI
-284 NLPMINSVTAFL
+284 NLPVLSNVTAFL

-303 FLKNIKNILAT
+303 FLKNIKTILAN
-314 FNREGACAQ
+314 FNKSGEGCSQ
-323 NSENNT
+323 NSDSNA
-329 QLGLFAAE
+329 QLGLFGAE
-337 EEPEKTVAQ
+337 EPVERVQSQ
-346 KNIIEKEVMTV
+346 KFIVEKEVMTV
-357 EDFNTMSDMIH
+357 EDFNAMSANIR

-373 FFTTSETVD
+373 FFATSETVD
-382 SLLKQKINYIALGV
+382 SILKQKINYMALGV
-396 ADIRIDADKRIELT
+396 CDIKIDGDKRIKLT
-410 IDDEHQAFV
+410 IDEEHPAYA

-439 ARFKAL
+439 ARFKEL
-445 FEDENLAKLTVD
+445 FEDENLAKLTID

-467 NGIMLDNVVFDAVL
+467 NDIELNNVVFDAVL

-506 IKEMNVNARSVQLGL
+506 VKEMNLNAARSVQLGL
-521 LEDGADSV
+521 LEDGTDSA
-529 KAYREIWLLME
+529 KAYREMWLLME
-540 LTKYRVESFDNANW
+540 LTRYRAESFDDANW

-566 VLAEMEY
+566 VLADMEY
-573 TGVSINI
+573 IGVAINTD
-580 SSLNEL
+580 SLNGL

-626 IQHKKKARGR
+626 IQHKKKSRGR
-636 STYSTSAEVL
+636 ANYSTSAEVL
-646 EELAEEHDIAKYLLQ
+646 EELADEHDIAKYLLQ
-661 YRKYSKLKSTYT
+661 YRKFSKLKSTYT
-673 DALPNLINPIDKRIH
+673 DAFPNLINPIDHRIH

-701 SSSNPNLQNIPT
+701 SSSNPNLQNIPI

-727 ENPDNLIVSADYS
+727 QEPYNIILSADYS

-746 LAHISDDKNLQQAF
+746 LAHISGDANLQQAF

-777 PLSQVTKQMRAR
+777 PLSQVSKQMRGR

-804 GLGKAIGITPE
+804 GLAKAVGITNE
-815 EAEEFIN
+815 EAEAFIN
-822 RYFATYSG
+822 RYFATYPG
-830 IKLYMNAMIERVMID
+830 VKLYMNAMIERVMID
-845 GYAETIFGRRRFFQ
+845 GYAETIFGRKRFFQ
-859 NEISSSNAMVREF
+859 NEINSSNAMVREF

-891 LAMIRFR
+891 LAMIRFHT
-898 NSLLENN
+898 SLRDNN
-905 LKSKLI
+905 LKSRLI

-919 VEVEREELDIV
+919 VEVVREELDIV
-930 KKLVRE
+930 KKLVRD
-936 AMELDQPLSVPLI
+936 AMELDQPLAVPLV
-949 VNIKEGS
+949 VNIKEGA

>member
-1 MHSRPDGLGV
+1 MRD
-11 ALLGKCME
+11 ME

-75 AIAVTFDVSHHTFRT
+75 AIAVTFDVSHQTFRT

-179 LVEYDWDKV
+179 LVEYDWEKV

-233 LGTVY
+233 LDTVY

-261 MSQFLATIVRDV
+261 MSRFLATIVRDV
-273 DVDFDFDKACI
+273 DVEFDFDKACI
-284 NLPMINSVTAFL
+284 NLPMLNSVTAFL

-314 FNREGACAQ
+314 FNRNGACAP
-323 NSENNT
+323 NSESNT
-329 QLGLFAAE
+329 QLGLFGTE

-357 EDFNTMSDMIH
+357 EDFNTMADMIH

-396 ADIRIDADKRIELT
+396 ADIKIDADKRITLT
-410 IDDEHQAFV
+410 IDDEHQAYV

-467 NGIMLDNVVFDAVL
+467 NGIMLNNVVFDAVL

-521 LEDGADSV
+521 LEDGADSA

-580 SSLNEL
+580 DSLNEL

-626 IQHKKKARGR
+626 IQHKKKSRGR
-636 STYSTSAEVL
+636 ATYSTSAEVL

-661 YRKYSKLKSTYT
+661 YRKFSKLKSTYT

-949 VNIKEGS
+949 VNIKEGP

>member
-1 MHSRPDGLGV
+1 MRD
-11 ALLGKCME
+11 ME

-43 GMRTSTGVP
+43 GMRPSTGVP

-75 AIAVTFDVSHHTFRT
+75 AIAVTFDVSHQTFRT

-233 LGTVY
+233 LDTVY

-261 MSQFLATIVRDV
+261 MSRFLATIVRDV
-273 DVDFDFDKACI
+273 DVEFDFDKACI
-284 NLPMINSVTAFL
+284 NLPMLNSVTAFL

-314 FNREGACAQ
+314 FNRNGACAP
-323 NSENNT
+323 NSESNT
-329 QLGLFAAE
+329 QLGLFGTE
-337 EEPEKTVAQ
+337 DEHEKTVAQ

-357 EDFNTMSDMIH
+357 EDFNTMADMIH

-396 ADIRIDADKRIELT
+396 ADIKIDADKRITLT
-410 IDDEHQAFV
+410 IDDEHQAYV

-467 NGIMLDNVVFDAVL
+467 NGIMLNNVVFDAVL

-521 LEDGADSV
+521 LEDGADSA

-580 SSLNEL
+580 DSLNEL

-626 IQHKKKARGR
+626 IQHKKKSRGR
-636 STYSTSAEVL
+636 ATYSTSAEVL

-661 YRKYSKLKSTYT
+661 YRKFSKLKSTYT

-804 GLGKAIGITPE
+804 GLGKAIGISPE

>member
-1 MHSRPDGLGV
+1 
-11 ALLGKCME
+11 ME

-43 GMRTSTGVP
+43 GMRTSSGVP

-63 FDLMKNKELEPD
+63 FDLLKNKELEPD
-75 AIAVTFDVSHHTFRT
+75 AIAVTFDVSHNTFRT
-90 ERYDEY
+90 EKYDEY

-103 PDDLHVQMG
+103 PDDLHIQMG

-167 GCVKVIIPSKGE
+167 GSVKVIIPSRGE
-179 LVEYDWDKV
+179 LAEYNWDKV

-225 KLLGTYGD
+225 KLLNTYGD
-233 LGTVY
+233 LDTVY
-238 ENVDNIKE
+238 ENVENIKE
-246 KAVREKLKNGKDMAY
+246 KAIREKLKNGKDMAY
-261 MSQFLATIVRDV
+261 MSRFLATIVRDV

-284 NLPMINSVTAFL
+284 NLPSLNSVTMFL

-303 FLKNIKNILAT
+303 FLKNIKNILAM
-314 FNREGACAQ
+314 FNRSGENCGQ
-323 NSENNT
+323 NPDSNS
-329 QLGLFAAE
+329 QLALFANE
-337 EEPEKTVAQ
+337 EPPEKTLTQ

-357 EDFNTMSDMIH
+357 EDFNAMSALIH
-368 QKGAF
+368 KKGAF

-382 SLLKQKINYIALGV
+382 NLLKQKINYMALGV
-396 ADIRIDADKRIELT
+396 ADIKLDADKRITLT
-410 IDDEHQAFV
+410 IDDKHKAYV

-439 ARFKAL
+439 ARFKEL

-467 NGIMLDNVVFDAVL
+467 NGITLNNIVFDAVL

-521 LEDGADSV
+521 LEDGADSA

-566 VLAEMEY
+566 VLADMEY
-573 TGVSINI
+573 IGVTVNI
-580 SSLNEL
+580 DSLNDL

-626 IQHKKKARGR
+626 IQHKKKSRGR
-636 STYSTSAEVL
+636 ANYSTSAEVL
-646 EELAEEHDIAKYLLQ
+646 EELAEEHEIAKYLLQ
-661 YRKYSKLKSTYT
+661 YRKFSKLKSTYT

-701 SSSNPNLQNIPT
+701 SSSNPNLQNIPI
-713 RTDEGEKIREAFVP
+713 RTDEGEKIRQAFVP
-727 ENPDNLIVSADYS
+727 ENPENFIVSADYS

-760 IFDKD
+760 IFDRD

-777 PLSQVTKQMRAR
+777 PLSQVTKQMRAL

-804 GLGKAIGITPE
+804 GLAKAIGITPDK
-815 EAEEFIN
+815 AEEFIN

-845 GYAETIFGRRRFFQ
+845 GYAETIFGRKRFFQ
-859 NEISSSNAMVREF
+859 NEITSSNAMVREF

-891 LAMIRFR
+891 IAMIRFYDD
-898 NSLLENN
+898 LKKNN

-919 VEVEREELDIV
+919 VEVARDELDIV

-949 VNIKEGS
+949 VNIKEGA

>member
-1 MHSRPDGLGV
+1 MRD
-11 ALLGKCME
+11 ME

-75 AIAVTFDVSHHTFRT
+75 AIAVTFDVSHQTFRT

-179 LVEYDWDKV
+179 LVEYDWEKV

-233 LGTVY
+233 LDTVY

-261 MSQFLATIVRDV
+261 MSRFLATIVRDV
-273 DVDFDFDKACI
+273 DVEFDFDKACI
-284 NLPMINSVTAFL
+284 NLPMLNSVTAFL

-314 FNREGACAQ
+314 FNRNGACAP
-323 NSENNT
+323 NSESNT
-329 QLGLFAAE
+329 QLGLFGTE
-337 EEPEKTVAQ
+337 EEHEKTVAQ

-357 EDFNTMSDMIH
+357 EDFNTMADMIH

-396 ADIRIDADKRIELT
+396 ADIKIDADKRITLT
-410 IDDEHQAFV
+410 IDDEHQAYV

-467 NGIMLDNVVFDAVL
+467 NGIMLNNVVFDAVL

-521 LEDGADSV
+521 LEDGADSA

-580 SSLNEL
+580 DSLNEL

-626 IQHKKKARGR
+626 IQHKKKSRGR
-636 STYSTSAEVL
+636 ATYSTSAEVL

-661 YRKYSKLKSTYT
+661 YRKFSKLKSTYT